1 MMIHRRCHAGT
12 RLVPVVLALL
22 GAGGPALAQA
32 PDTVRLSLTDAVRRA
47 IERGEEIVS
56 ARAQLD
62 QARARVTQATA
73 VAFPQVVTSLTYN
86 RAIRTIF
93 DDLAPPP
100 AADTTQ
106 IPDAFDETRTPQDRY
121 DTLNELLMQDFM
133 SGLISGLPF
142 GRRNTYLAAVQVA
155 QPLFAGGRI
164 RGTRDAARHVETAAH
179 YQLDEA
185 EADIELRVRVA
196 YLNAVLAA
204 RLQVIARDS
213 RRSAE
218 EHYRQVEAFRR
229 AGTSSE
235 FDLLRARVDY
245 ENREPLVV
253 QADNAA
259 RLALLEVKRLVN
271 LPAHQAVALTSTLDV
286 AEVVADEQAIARH
299 LERRPLLLAAREGVA
314 IREAGLRV
322 ARGERFPAVSLVGNL
337 GFQAYPS
344 SVAPPGYSEWRQ
356 DWSVALAV
364 SWMPFDGFGRRGRIA
379 EAQAALR
386 DARAQ
391 QAQVEEGLEIE
402 LAAAMGDYRTAQVEI
417 AARRQTVGLAEQT
430 LELAQLRFANGLATQ
445 LDVSDAAL
453 LLDQTRV
460 NEIQAL
466 HDLVKALARLERL
479 SGGHVAL
486 LAGETP

>member
-1 MMIHRRCHAGT
+1 MV
-12 RLVPVVLALL
+12 RLHGAALRLAPVLVALL
-22 GAGGPALAQA
+22 VSGPPARAQA
-32 PDTVRLSLTDAVRRA
+32 PDTVALSLDEAVRRA
-47 IERGEEIVS
+47 LERGEEILS
-56 ARAQLD
+56 ARAQLA

-73 VAFPQVVTSLTYN
+73 VAYPQVFTSLTYN

-106 IPDAFDETRTPQDRY
+106 IPDAFDESRTPQQRY

-155 QPLFAGGRI
+155 QPLFTGGRI
-164 RGTRDAARHVETAAH
+164 SGTRAAARHYEEAAGH
-179 YQLDEA
+179 QLDEA
-185 EADIELRVRVA
+185 EAEIVLQVRVA
-196 YLNAVLAA
+196 YMNALLAT
-204 RLQVIARDS
+204 RLQAIARES
-213 RRSAE
+213 RRSVE

-235 FDLLRARVDY
+235 FDLLRARVDF
-245 ENREPLVV
+245 ENRDPLVV
-253 QADNAA
+253 RADNAA

-271 LPAHQAVALTSTLDV
+271 LDADQPVALTSELDPARV
-286 AEVVADEQAIARH
+286 TVDEAAIARR
-299 LERRPLLLAAREGVA
+299 LNTRALLLAAREGVA
-314 IREAGLRV
+314 VREAGLRV
-322 ARGERFPAVSLVGNL
+322 ARGEWFPSVSLVGNL

-344 SVAPPGYSEWRQ
+344 SVAPPGFSDWRQ

-364 SWMPFDGFGRRGRIA
+364 SWTPFDGFGRRGRIA

-391 QAQVEEGLEIE
+391 EAQVEEGLRIE
-402 LAAAMGDYRTAQVEI
+402 LAAAIGAYHTAQAEI
-417 AARRQTVGLAEQT
+417 AARRQTVDLARET
-430 LELAQLRFANGLATQ
+430 LELAELRFANGLATQ

-453 LLDQTRV
+453 LLDEARV

-479 SGGHVAL
+479 SGGQVRL
-486 LAGETP
+486 LAGERP

>member
-1 MMIHRRCHAGT
+1 MPRHRNAAGA
-12 RLVPVVLALL
+12 RLLPVVLALL
-22 GAGGPALAQA
+22 AVARPAAAQD
-32 PDTVRLSLTDAVRRA
+32 PDTVRLSLAEAVRRA
-47 IERGEEIVS
+47 LERGEEILS
-56 ARAQLD
+56 ARAQLA
-62 QARARVTQATA
+62 QAQGRVTQAAA
-73 VAFPQVVTSLTYN
+73 VAYPQVATSLTYN

-93 DDLAPPP
+93 DNLAPPA
-100 AADTTQ
+100 AADTAQ
-106 IPDAFDETRTPQDRY
+106 VPDAFDETRTPQERY

-133 SGLISGLPF
+133 AGLISGLPF

-155 QPLFAGGRI
+155 QPLFTGGRI
-164 RGTRDAARHVETAAH
+164 SGTRTAARHYEAAAH
-179 YQLDEA
+179 HQLDEA
-185 EADIELRVRVA
+185 EAEVVLQVRVA
-196 YLNAVLAA
+196 YMNAVLAA

-218 EHYRQVEAFRR
+218 AHYRQVQAFRE

-235 FDLLRARVDY
+235 FDLLRARVDF

-271 LPAHQAVALTSTLDV
+271 LPAEQAVELTSTLDPSQV
-286 AEVVADEQAIARH
+286 RVDEDGIAGR
-299 LERRPLLLAAREGVA
+299 LEQRPLLLAAREGVA
-314 IREAGLRV
+314 VREAGLRV
-322 ARGERFPAVSLVGNL
+322 ARGEWFPTVSLVGNF

-344 SVAPPGYSEWRQ
+344 SVAPPGFSDWRQ

-364 SWMPFDGFGRRGRIA
+364 SWTPFDGFGRRGRIA

-391 QAQVEEGLEIE
+391 QAQVEEGLHIE
-402 LAAAMGDYRTAQVEI
+402 LAAAMGEYRTAQVEI
-417 AARRQTVGLAEQT
+417 AARRQTVGLAEET

-453 LLDQTRV
+453 LLDEARV
-460 NEIQAL
+460 NEIRAL

-479 SGGHVAL
+479 SGGQVVL
-486 LAGETP
+486 LAGEQP

>member
-1 MMIHRRCHAGT
+1 MPRHGHGVGA
-12 RLVPVVLALL
+12 RLAPLVLALL
-22 GAGGPALAQA
+22 AAGSPGQAQT
-32 PDTVRLSLTDAVRRA
+32 PDTLRLSLDDAVRRA
-47 IERGEEIVS
+47 VERGEEIVS
-56 ARAQLD
+56 ARAQLA

-73 VAFPQVVTSLTYN
+73 VAFPQVATSLTYN

-106 IPDAFDETRTPQDRY
+106 IPDAFDETRTAQERY

-142 GRRNTYLAAVQVA
+142 GRRNTYLAAVQIA
-155 QPLFAGGRI
+155 QPVFTGGRI
-164 RGTRDAARHVETAAH
+164 SGTRAAARHYEQAANH
-179 YQLDEA
+179 QLDEA
-185 EADIELRVRVA
+185 EAEVVLQVRVA
-196 YLNAVLAA
+196 YMNAVLAR
-204 RLQVIARDS
+204 RLQGIARES

-229 AGTSSE
+229 AGTASE
-235 FDLLRARVDY
+235 FDLLRARVDF

-253 QADNAA
+253 RADQAAH
-259 RLALLEVKRLVN
+259 LALLEVKRLAN
-271 LPAHQAVALTSTLDV
+271 LPAGQTVALTSALDPSAVRVDEDAV
-286 AEVVADEQAIARH
+286 ARR
-299 LERRPLLLAAREGVA
+299 LETRPLLLAAREGVA
-314 IREAGLRV
+314 VREAGLKV
-322 ARGERFPAVSLVGNL
+322 ARGEWFPSVSLVGNL

-344 SVAPPGYSEWRQ
+344 SVAPPGFSEWRQ

-402 LAAAMGDYRTAQVEI
+402 LAAALGEYRTARVEI
-417 AARRQTVGLAEQT
+417 AARRQTVGLAEET
-430 LELAQLRFANGLATQ
+430 LELAELRFANGLATQ

-453 LLDQTRV
+453 LVDEARV

-479 SGGHVAL
+479 SGGQVVL
-486 LAGETP
+486 LAGEQP

>member
-1 MMIHRRCHAGT
+1 MMRNAMLIAG
-12 RLVPVVLALL
+12 PVVLALFA
-22 GAGGPALAQA
+22 AGPPAVAQTT
-32 PDTVRLSLTDAVRRA
+32 DTVRLSLNEAVRRA
-47 IERGEEIVS
+47 IEQGEEIVS
-56 ARAQLD
+56 ARAQLA

-73 VAFPQVVTSLTYN
+73 VGLPQVVTSLTYH

-100 AADTTQ
+100 AADTAQ
-106 IPDAFDETRTPQDRY
+106 IPDAFDETRTPQERY

-155 QPLFAGGRI
+155 QPLFTGGRI
-164 RGTRDAARHVETAAH
+164 SGTRAAARHYEQAAH
-179 YQLDEA
+179 HQLDEA
-185 EADIELRVRVA
+185 ESEVVLQVRVA
-196 YLNAVLAA
+196 YMNALLVT
-204 RLQVIARDS
+204 RLQAIARDS
-213 RRSAE
+213 RRSADA
-218 EHYRQVEAFRR
+218 HYRQVEAFRQ

-235 FDLLRARVDY
+235 FDLLRARVDL

-253 QADNAA
+253 RADNAA

-271 LPAHQAVALTSTLDV
+271 LPVEQAVLLTSTLDPSQ
-286 AEVVADEQAIARH
+286 VVVDENAIARR

-314 IREAGLRV
+314 VREAGVRV
-322 ARGERFPAVSLVGNL
+322 ARGEWFPAVSLVGNL
-337 GFQAYPS
+337 GFQAYPNA
-344 SVAPPGYSEWRQ
+344 VTPPGFSEWRQ

-391 QAQVEEGLEIE
+391 QALVEEGLHIE
-402 LAAAMGDYRTAQVEI
+402 LAAAIGEYRTAQVEI
-417 AARRQTVGLAEQT
+417 AARRQTVGLAEET
-430 LELAQLRFANGLATQ
+430 LELAQLRFGNGLATQ

-453 LLDQTRV
+453 LLDEARV

-479 SGGHVAL
+479 SGGQVVL
-486 LAGETP
+486 LAGEQP